1 MVKPIATVSVV
12 PKLPKELERLRELAY
27 NLRWSW
33 HHDTI
38 NLFRRLDRD
47 LWEQTD
53 HNPVWLLGQI
63 DQRRLEALVEDPA
76 FMTHFNRVCRD
87 FDDYMNS
94 ETTWYARKYGKTAA
108 PNIAYFSM
116 EFGLTECMQNYSGG
130 LGVLSGDHLKSASD
144 LGLPLVGVGLL
155 YQEGY
160 FRQYL
165 NADGYQQES
174 YPINDYANLPVTLM
188 TDANDKPIIITVN
201 LPGRPLYAYI
211 RRVQVGRVPLY
222 LLDSNVPENAREEDR
237 NLTDRL
243 YGGDKITRIRQEM
256 LIGIGGIRVLEA
268 LGIKAQLF
276 HINEG
281 HSAFLTLERAR
292 NFMLE
297 NSIGFWETRDILASS
312 NVFTIHTPVPA
323 GLERFGLELMQQHFE
338 EYVRNLGITWD
349 EFLSLGREYVSGS
362 NVFSLPVLALNMS
375 GTANGV
381 AKLHG
386 VVSRNMWQW
395 MYPNVPEHEIPISSV
410 TNGVHVQTWISAEMA
425 ELFDR
430 YLNPA
435 WRSEEWQQTVWD
447 DAVHIPD
454 TELWRTHV
462 RRRERLIAFTRERLK
477 MQLQRQGAPQYEID
491 EADEVLDPDALT
503 IGFARRFAT
512 YKRAT
517 MIFSDLERFKKIVN
531 SADRPVQF
539 IFAGKAHPHDT
550 AGKEFI
556 RAIVKHARH
565 PELRHRLVFIEDYD
579 MNVARYMVQGVDV
592 WMNNPRR
599 PKEASG
605 TSGMKVIYNG
615 GLNFSILDGWWD
627 EGYTPKNGW
636 AIGNG
641 EEYPESAEKQQDII
655 ESEAMYN
662 ILETDI
668 VPLYYER
675 TRDNLPRGWVEKIK
689 ESIVT
694 MAPVFNTH
702 RMVQEYTDL
711 MYVPNRDR
719 SQQLITPTL
728 ERGRALSSYQIKVRR
743 EWPQVSIKDVKV
755 SDTTIGVGASL
766 EIRATVSLGELT
778 PDEVEVQFYYGRLS
792 PRGDIQEGQA
802 QALMMAER
810 NSDGTYAFVGTTSY
824 VTSGERGISV
834 RVVPRHPYLTTQFLP
849 GVIRWA

>member
-1 MVKPIATVSVV
+1 
-12 PKLPKELERLRELAY
+12 
-27 NLRWSW
+27 
-33 HHDTI
+33 
-38 NLFRRLDRD
+38 
-47 LWEQTD
+47 
-53 HNPVWLLGQI
+53 
-63 DQRRLEALVEDPA
+63 
-76 FMTHFNRVCRD
+76 
-87 FDDYMNS
+87 
-94 ETTWYARKYGKTAA
+94 
-108 PNIAYFSM
+108 
-116 EFGLTECMQNYSGG
+116 
-130 LGVLSGDHLKSASD
+130 
-144 LGLPLVGVGLL
+144 
-155 YQEGY
+155 
-160 FRQYL
+160 
-165 NADGYQQES
+165 
-174 YPINDYANLPVTLM
+174 
-188 TDANDKPIIITVN
+188 
-201 LPGRPLYAYI
+201 
-211 RRVQVGRVPLY
+211 
-222 LLDSNVPENAREEDR
+222 
-237 NLTDRL
+237 
-243 YGGDKITRIRQEM
+243 
-256 LIGIGGIRVLEA
+256 
-268 LGIKAQLF
+268 
-276 HINEG
+276 
-281 HSAFLTLERAR
+281 
-292 NFMLE
+292 
-297 NSIGFWETRDILASS
+297 LASS